1 MKKTRLIAMIIAA
14 LVFMFMMI
22 NPMGNKKDKVPE
34 EDLKEVVVAKVDI
47 DVQTKLSNDMVEIKK
62 VHRELVP
69 ENAITT
75 VEGVVGKATMVPMF
89 AGDVFIPNKIKE
101 IGSVEAGLAMVIPED
116 MRAITIYVE
125 QDTGVAGLIKVGN
138 RVDIISVLGD
148 EIEENEDGN
157 NKNNRD
163 TSKEERAILL
173 LQNKEVL
180 AIDKSISTVSNENK
194 DDTSIYLTIT
204 LAVTP
209 EEALKLSL
217 SQVIGRSNRAV
228 LRNQED
234 LKLLEIPDVMPRD
247 LIHEGII
254 GG

>member
-22 NPMGNKKDKVPE
+22 NPMENKKDKIPE
-34 EDLKEVVVAKVDI
+34 EDLREVVVAKVDI
-47 DVQTKLSNDMVEIKK
+47 DAQTKLTNDMVEIKK
-62 VHRELVP
+62 VHKELVP

-75 VEGVVGKATMVPMF
+75 VESVVGKATMVPMF
-89 AGDVFIPNKIKE
+89 AGDIFIPNKIKE
-101 IGSVEAGLAMVIPED
+101 IGSAEAGLAMVIPEG

-148 EIEENEDGN
+148 E
-157 NKNNRD
+157 
-163 TSKEERAILL
+163 KEERAILL

-204 LAVTP
+204 VAVTP

-217 SQVIGRSNRAV
+217 SQVIGRSNRVV

>member
-22 NPMGNKKDKVPE
+22 NPMENKKDKIPE
-34 EDLKEVVVAKVDI
+34 EDLREVVVAKVDI
-47 DVQTKLSNDMVEIKK
+47 DAQTKLSNDMVEIKK
-62 VHRELVP
+62 VHKELIP

-75 VEGVVGKATMVPMF
+75 VESVVGKATMVPMF
-89 AGDVFIPNKIKE
+89 AGDIFIPNKIKE
-101 IGSVEAGLAMVIPED
+101 IGSAEAGLAMVIPEG

-148 EIEENEDGN
+148 EIEENEDG